1 MIFYSE
7 EIVVIFEYFIHNKRY
22 IEDNWSQ
29 ECVLALIFGNALGSK
44 ICIILKTDN

>member
-1 MIFYSE
+1 MILYSE

-29 ECVLALIFGNALGSK
+29 ECVLALIFANALGSK
-44 ICIILKTDN
+44 ICNI